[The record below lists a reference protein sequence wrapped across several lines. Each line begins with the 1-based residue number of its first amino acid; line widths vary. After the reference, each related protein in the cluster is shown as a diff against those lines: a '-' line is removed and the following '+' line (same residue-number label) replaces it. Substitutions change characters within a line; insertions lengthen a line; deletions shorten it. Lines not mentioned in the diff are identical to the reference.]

1 MKIWLLRRRYN
12 PAGGAE
18 RYTQRLAAWLH
29 HRGHEVWIAA
39 ESWPD
44 PSNEDYHLKR
54 LPSNGLAAFARACSR
69 HVVDPGDGLIFSL
82 ERTSRQHV
90 FRAGDGVHSCWL
102 KRRSRHQS
110 SAARLWTSWSRKHQA
125 ILAMEKRVFTPEAT
139 DWILANSSLVRREIL
154 ANSDYP
160 AERIR
165 VIHPGV
171 DLTRFQA
178 CPDASRKNEVRRA
191 LRLPQD
197 AVVWCFVG
205 SGFERKGLLW
215 AIQISAALR
224 SQGVWLAVLGHGV
237 RRRYLQAAA
246 ALQYEDRLCFMPEG
260 TSSLDVYHA
269 SDAFILPT
277 IYDPCSNATL
287 EAAACG
293 LPVITTEANGAVEWT
308 RGVALADPS
317 RTDECVEQCQ
327 IFARPLQPD
336 PAGLQKIRAGLDEN
350 PCWDATLKLISEAG
364 TSIHPALWEPPETT
378 F

>member
-18 RYTQRLAAWLH
+18 RYTQRLATWLH
-29 HRGHEVWIAA
+29 RRGHEVWIAA

-44 PSNEDYHLKR
+44 SSNGDYHLKR

-69 HVVDPGDGLIFSL
+69 HVVGPGDGLIFSL
-82 ERTSRQHV
+82 ERTPRQHV
-90 FRAGDGVHSCWL
+90 FRAGDGVHACWL
-102 KRRSRHQS
+102 KRRSRYQS
-110 SAARLWTSWSRKHQA
+110 GVARLWTSWSRRHQT

-139 DWILANSSLVRREIL
+139 DWILANSSLVQREIL

-171 DLTRFQA
+171 DLARFRP
-178 CPDASRKNEVRRA
+178 CPDAGRKSEVRRA
-191 LRLPQD
+191 LGLPQD

-215 AIQISAALR
+215 AVQISAALR
-224 SQGVWLAVLGHGV
+224 SREVWLAVLGQGV

-246 ALQYEDRLCFMPEG
+246 ALQYDDRLCFVPEG
-260 TSSLDVYHA
+260 IPSLDVYHA

-277 IYDPCSNATL
+277 IYDPCANAAL

-293 LPVITTEANGAVEWT
+293 LPVITTEGNGAAEWT
-308 RGVALADPS
+308 RGVVLADPS
-317 RTDECVEQCQ
+317 RTGECAEQCRLY
-327 IFARPLQPD
+327 ARPLQPD
-336 PAGLQKIRAGLDEN
+336 PAGVEQTRARLDET
-350 PCWDATLKLISEAG
+350 PCWEATLALISKASG
-364 TSIHPALWEPPETT
+364 VIGRK
-378 F
+378 